1 MAEYRAPPTAA
12 GLYKLAEKWALMSNI
27 SAQRLNRLLEMLD
40 SYQGMPLGIPYPA
53 ENNFGFSRW
62 SSMFLS

>member
-1 MAEYRAPPTAA
+1 
-12 GLYKLAEKWALMSNI
+12 MSNI